1 MFFWEIPPVS
11 DTKTAA
17 LPALQGHSR
26 DDFLFTKSPALQQH
40 PSAVTEKMVLKI
52 TGLKKQFLRSP
63 TANFHRKFF
72 IYKMIYPLNMVI
84 FARLNYQR
92 VSGSYA

>member
-11 DTKTAA
+11 DTKTTA

-40 PSAVTEKMVLKI
+40 PSAVTEKNGVEDNRTEKTI
-52 TGLKKQFLRSP
+52 SAFTYS
-63 TANFHRKFF
+63 KFSQLWT
-72 IYKMIYPLNMVI
+72 ILH
-84 FARLNYQR
+84 L
-92 VSGSYA
+92 